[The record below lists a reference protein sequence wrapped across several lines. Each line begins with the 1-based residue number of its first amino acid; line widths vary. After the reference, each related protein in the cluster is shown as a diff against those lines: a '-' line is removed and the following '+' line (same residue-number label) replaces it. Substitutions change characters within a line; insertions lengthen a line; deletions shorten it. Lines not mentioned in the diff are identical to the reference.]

1 MLFADGFWDIKN
13 LSDTIAVV
21 GLVLTLLSI
30 WLSWWLAKRDIEKR
44 IRDAQQQ
51 TVDRLARSLL
61 HPDVVE
67 TGRCLREAREAC
79 RAKRWERAVDRCEQA
94 KHRIPAF
101 ISLPGLDEEDRA
113 KLQRAVDQLRDLV
126 KQLEEV
132 LAGKKR
138 TDLTST
144 KLKDLE
150 DLITALGTIEGKLRA
165 SGLR

>member
-1 MLFADGFWDIKN
+1 MLFADGFWEIKN

-30 WLSWWLAKRDIEKR
+30 WLSWWWTKRDIEKR
-44 IRDAQQQ
+44 IREAQQQ
-51 TVDRLARSLL
+51 TVDRLVRSLL
-61 HPDVVE
+61 QPDVAE
-67 TGRCLREAREAC
+67 TGRSLREAREAC

-94 KHRIPAF
+94 KHRIPTF

-138 TDLTST
+138 TELTSN
-144 KLKDLE
+144 KVKDLE
-150 DLITALGTIEGKLRA
+150 DLITTLVTIEGKLRA